1 MAVSFHSAGLAT
13 LVGGYLSEAE
23 RVFDEE
29 MSALARARSRL
40 DKSLGNVIHLILRS
54 PGKVVVTGLGKSGI
68 IAHKIAST
76 LASTG
81 TPAVYMNAAEALHG
95 DLGVVLR
102 GDVVIMISKSG
113 STSELARMLPSLR
126 HLNASIIGILGDV
139 TTQLS
144 ARCDF
149 VLDASVES
157 EACPLA
163 LAPTCSSTV
172 ALVIGDA
179 IAVCLM
185 RARKFTSEQ
194 FAVFHPDGSL
204 GRRLLFRARDVM
216 HVRPNL
222 PVVCRDATLR
232 EIALE
237 MTRTNL
243 GGVCVCSADSQLLGI
258 ITDGDLRRNLLS
270 DDAFSA
276 KAADLMH
283 RDPIFGKPDDT
294 LGHLLSVMQSS
305 ERKVYVLPIVDPDR
319 RYIGFVRMHDIL
331 SSH

>member
-1 MAVSFHSAGLAT
+1 MAIFFESAGSAT
-13 LVGGYLSEAE
+13 VVADYLSEAE
-23 RVFDEE
+23 RVFDEQ
-29 MSALARARSRL
+29 MSALARTRSRL
-40 DKSLGNVIHLILRS
+40 GKELESVIHLILSS

-95 DLGVVLR
+95 DLGVVLQ

-126 HLNASIIGILGDV
+126 HLDASIVGIFGDL
-139 TTQLS
+139 TAPLA

-179 IAVCLM
+179 IAICLM
-185 RARKFTSEQ
+185 RARKFTSDQ

-216 HVRPNL
+216 HVGPNL
-222 PVVCRDATLR
+222 PIVGREATLR

-237 MTRTNL
+237 MARTNL
-243 GGVCVCSADSQLLGI
+243 GGVCVCTAESELLGI

-270 DDAFSA
+270 DEAFSA
-276 KAADLMH
+276 KATDLMH
-283 RDPIFGKPDDT
+283 RDPIFGRPDDT
-294 LGHLLSVMQSS
+294 LGQLLSIMQSS
-305 ERKVYVLPIVDPDR
+305 ERKVYVLPILDPDR
-319 RYIGFVRMHDIL
+319 RYIGFVRMHDIV
-331 SSH
+331 SCH